1 MPGHKHIVQP
11 TSIAFAVE
19 EASDRAIR
27 MITLIVRMA
36 DAMNIRLMI
45 TSYVVGTSGF
55 MGVSIW
61 CDLPHGGATRRY
73 HR

>member
-1 MPGHKHIVQP
+1 MGKMITASPA
-11 TSIAFAVE
+11 IAFAVE

-55 MGVSIW
+55 MG
-61 CDLPHGGATRRY
+61 
-73 HR
+73 

>member
-1 MPGHKHIVQP
+1 MGKMITASPA
-11 TSIAFAVE
+11 TAFAVK
-19 EASDRAIR
+19 EASERAIK

-61 CDLPHGGATRRY
+61 CDLLHGGATRRC

>member
-1 MPGHKHIVQP
+1 MGKMLTASPA
-11 TSIAFAVE
+11 IAFAVE

>member
-1 MPGHKHIVQP
+1 MGKMITASPA
-11 TSIAFAVE
+11 IAFAVE

-27 MITLIVRMA
+27 MITLMVRMA

-61 CDLPHGGATRRY
+61 CDLPHGGVTRRY